1 MAVPYTFATATT
13 TLPLSQLD
21 TNFAYF
27 GNAIT
32 VAATSTSMTI
42 DSSKNVGI
50 GTSSPASR
58 LEVVGANVLVRSA
71 SSSGYAGFYASAATG
86 NAAYNFFAVN
96 GTETARIFSDAGN
109 GIYFGTGSSGTER
122 MRIDSSGNLLVGTTT
137 SGGKVFSYQNSA
149 STNIGI
155 DCGSSMGANAALWT
169 RVASTSTVLAY
180 YLYNATNVGSIT
192 TNGTTTSYNVS
203 SDYRLKEKVTSL
215 TSGLSTISQL
225 NPVAYEWISDKSQGE
240 GFIAHELQA
249 VIPHAVFGEKD
260 AVNDDG
266 SIKPQGVDYSKIV
279 VHLVAAIQELSAKN
293 DALETR
299 LAALEAK

>member
-42 DSSKNVGI
+42 DSSGNVGI

-58 LEVVGANVLVRSA
+58 LEVVGANVLVKST
-71 SSSGYAGFYASAATG
+71 SSSGYAGFYANAATG
-86 NAAYNFFAVN
+86 NAAYNFFGIN

-122 MRIDSSGNLLVGTTT
+122 MRIDSSGNLLVGTTST
-137 SGGKVFSYQNSA
+137 LNSA
-149 STNIGI
+149 KLTIVQTGQ
-155 DCGSSMGANAALWT
+155 
-169 RVASTSTVLAY
+169 
-180 YLYNATNVGSIT
+180 TNVVNRNSATAAGKFWNSVYIDSS
-192 TNGTTTSYNVS
+192 NSCLIINQNNVGVYVADGATAWS
-203 SDYRLKEKVTSL
+203 ANSDERLKDIIAPITSAL
-215 TSGLSTISQL
+215 EGVQSLRAVRYSWK
-225 NPVAYEWISDKSQGE
+225 ADSDKSSHVGL
-240 GFIAHELQA
+240 IAQDVQKILPETVHSSKLPMSEDETEYLSVA
-249 VIPHAVFGEKD
+249 YTEVIPL
-260 AVNDDG
+260 
-266 SIKPQGVDYSKIV
+266 
-279 VHLVAAIQELSAKN
+279 LVAAIQELSAKN